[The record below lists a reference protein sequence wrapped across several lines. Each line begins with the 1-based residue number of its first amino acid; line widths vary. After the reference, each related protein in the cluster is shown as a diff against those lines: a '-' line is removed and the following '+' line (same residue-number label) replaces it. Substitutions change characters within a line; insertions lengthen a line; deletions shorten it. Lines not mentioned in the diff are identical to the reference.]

1 LSGKVEIMQKE
12 AEKIFETRELNV
24 NMGPQHPATHGVL
37 RLVLDID
44 GETIVNVTP
53 HVGYL
58 HRGIEKLGESL
69 SYFQALPLTD
79 RMDYVSA
86 MSNNIGYCVAV
97 EKLFGIEVPER
108 AKYIRTIV
116 GEVSRVSNHLL
127 WLATHALDIGAM
139 TVFLYCFREREWL
152 LDLFEMICGARL
164 TLTYPRVGGVRNDV
178 PQKFLD
184 SLWKFTDEFPS
195 RILEYETLIDQN
207 RIWLQ
212 RTVGIGVISAEE
224 AVSWGMTGPTLRGSG
239 VAYDIRK
246 HMPYDAYDKLDF
258 EVPIGTEG
266 DTYDRY
272 RCRMLEMR
280 QSNNL
285 IRQCIEKLPAGPVM
299 ADEPKFVLPP
309 KDKMMPVTHPTDM
322 AYFIIEKACKGCGMC
337 LRACPAK
344 AITGEKKQPHKI
356 DQSLCLQ
363 CSTCFTTCKFKSLT
377 VVPGGKGLSDEKLAE
392 LAVAPDQLPEDIKEA
407 QQNLT
412 RQFDFIKKGPKAP
425 EGEIYVATEVPKGE
439 LGFYFVSDGSGKPYR
454 MRVRAPSFIH
464 AGCLPRLCIGH
475 LVADVIANIG
485 TIDIVLGECDR

>member
-1 LSGKVEIMQKE
+1 MEQ

-37 RLVLDID
+37 RLVLEID
-44 GETIVNVTP
+44 GETIVKVTP
-53 HVGYL
+53 YVGYL

-97 EKLFGIEVPER
+97 EKLFGIEAPER
-108 AKYIRTIV
+108 AKFIRTIV
-116 GEVSRVSNHLL
+116 GEMSRISNHLL

-139 TVFLYCFREREWL
+139 TVFLYCFREREWIL
-152 LDLFEMICGARL
+152 ELFEKICGARL
-164 TLTYPRVGGVRNDV
+164 TVTYPRIGGVRNDIS
-178 PQKFLD
+178 KEFID
-184 SLWKFTDEFPS
+184 SLYKFTEEFPS

-207 RIWLQ
+207 RIWLK

-224 AVSWGMTGPTLRGSG
+224 AVNWGLTGPTLRGSG
-239 VAYDIRK
+239 VAYDVRK
-246 HMPYDAYDKLDF
+246 FAPYDAYDKIEF
-258 EVPIGTEG
+258 EVPIGTAG

-280 QSNNL
+280 QSNMI
-285 IRQCIEKLPAGPVM
+285 IRQCLDKLPPGPIM
-299 ADEPKFVLPP
+299 ADAPKFVLQP
-309 KDKMMPVTHPTDM
+309 KDAMMPVTNPNKQH
-322 AYFIIEKACKGCGMC
+322 AFFIEEKVCKGCGMC

-344 AITGEKKQPHKI
+344 AITGEKKKPHKI
-356 DQSLCLQ
+356 NQELCLS
-363 CSTCFTTCKFKSLT
+363 CMNCYVTCKFKALKII
-377 VVPGGKGLSDEKLAE
+377 PGGKGLSDEKLAE
-392 LAVAPDQLPEDIKEA
+392 LSSQPVPEEIKKATELLA
-407 QQNLT
+407 EHFNY
-412 RQFDFIKKGPKAP
+412 IKKGPRVP
-425 EGEIYVATEVPKGE
+425 EGDVYVATEVPKGE

-454 MRVRAPSFIH
+454 MRVRAPSFVH
-464 AGCLPRLCIGH
+464 AGVLPRLCVGH